1 MTERVKMSKDI
12 KILLIDDNVNQCI
25 TLKKILDA
33 NGYKV
38 FAANNSRDA
47 IELAKREEPDMILL
61 DLILKG
67 DKNGVEI
74 FKDIRTFMPKARA
87 ILITGFG
94 PEEERNLLPSAWQEG
109 VIDEFI
115 RKPIDPEELIKA
127 IEKHTK

>member
-1 MTERVKMSKDI
+1 MSNKT

-25 TLKKILDA
+25 TLKKILEA
-33 NGYKV
+33 KGYQI
-38 FAANNSRDA
+38 FSANNSHDA
-47 IELAKREEPDMILL
+47 VAMARQEQPDLILL

-74 FKDIRTFMPKARA
+74 FKDIRIIMPEVKA

-94 PEEERNLLPSAWQEG
+94 PEEERKLLPSAWQEG

-127 IEKHTK
+127 IKKHTK